1 MDKRSPSLKIESTW
15 PFDADE
21 KHLRGLAKVFEA
33 ESNRISMLAVEIDQ
47 LAPLDKAKRIDALE
61 AWERL
66 QVLDEIRKAH

>member
-1 MDKRSPSLKIESTW
+1 MDKRSPGLKIESTW

-21 KHLRGLAKVFEA
+21 KLRGLAKVFEA

-47 LAPLDKAKRIDALE
+47 LAPPDKVKRIVNLE